1 MVAFLVSPNADDM
14 FKMVTP
20 VPLSSHTSVPVST
33 QEKIICPVC
42 VCTRVRTCIG
52 IFTCGRAYTCVGQ
65 RTTSGI
71 TSQSLVTTVL
81 SFKTRPHVLECTQ
94 EARVGDLQTP
104 GIPTPPP
111 ALEIKS

>member
-1 MVAFLVSPNADDM
+1 M
-14 FKMVTP
+14 
-20 VPLSSHTSVPVST
+20 
-33 QEKIICPVC
+33 C
-42 VCTRVRTCIG
+42 VCLHMSENMHRNLHVWMGVC
-52 IFTCGRAYTCVGQ
+52 AYTCVGQ

-81 SFKTRPHVLECTQ
+81 SFKTRPHVLGCTQ
-94 EARVGDLQTP
+94 EARVDDLQTP